1 MPGLDADGRRDGP
14 AFSAS
19 VSGHL
24 PFPAT
29 NVDNNAD
36 RVTTFFAAHP
46 GQFYCNECLS
56 IEAVPGLNKT
66 QVNRLT
72 HLLRD
77 ATPYRKGEM
86 VCVSCDQVR
95 ACIAHGSPRADD
107 PFQSP
112 PKHGNPS

>member
-1 MPGLDADGRRDGP
+1 M
-14 AFSAS
+14 
-19 VSGHL
+19 
-24 PFPAT
+24 
-29 NVDNNAD
+29 DNNAD
-36 RVTTFFAAHP
+36 RVTTFLAAHP

-56 IEAVPGLNKT
+56 IEADPGLNKT

-77 ATPYRKGEM
+77 TTPYRKGEM

-95 ACIAHGSPRADD
+95 ECIAHGSPRADD